1 MAVLIQY
8 ILFLGLNAGY
18 PNVIFCNKHNKTLS
32 VDSSTLILESPK
44 NNLTAANSCGER
56 IQSLQK
62 KVKIYS
68 ITLAFLCTLT
78 MAGAIFSLMRIRKMK
93 KKEDALVKRQMNDY
107 DEYVLQKLILTTK
120 YEKIKETLKRDF
132 GLDDNYFSDDDLDTD
147 F

>member
-1 MAVLIQY
+1 
-8 ILFLGLNAGY
+8 
-18 PNVIFCNKHNKTLS
+18 
-32 VDSSTLILESPK
+32 
-44 NNLTAANSCGER
+44 
-56 IQSLQK
+56 
-62 KVKIYS
+62 
-68 ITLAFLCTLT
+68 